1 METGYF
7 SAWRTS
13 SLQSLMDD
21 EEDEE
26 LQKVSSLPAIPQP
39 RTPHEPMEFLARS
52 CSISAS
58 EISKALAQ
66 KQKQL
71 SLDKNPDMIVPEAVA
86 LPPLVRFL
94 HFFY

>member
-1 METGYF
+1 M
-7 SAWRTS
+7 
-13 SLQSLMDD
+13 QSLMDD

-66 KQKQL
+66 KQKQF